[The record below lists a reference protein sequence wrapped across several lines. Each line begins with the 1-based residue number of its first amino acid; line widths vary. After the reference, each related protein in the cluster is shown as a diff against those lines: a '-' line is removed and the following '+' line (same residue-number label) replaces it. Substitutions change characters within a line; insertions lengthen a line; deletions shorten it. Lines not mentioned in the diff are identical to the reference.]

1 MVMLMTLKLVNRIEG
16 FDRKEGKCKGTITM
30 GILVCRVQMRIKA
43 MIIDNVVYGVDVKIR
58 TVSLLMEVTI
68 DESEVKFRKLAC
80 AESMLMKDA
89 DLRNTSM

>member
-1 MVMLMTLKLVNRIEG
+1 MSQGVLPLCR
-16 FDRKEGKCKGTITM
+16 GKVSVFYSSSQLGKI
-30 GILVCRVQMRIKA
+30 
-43 MIIDNVVYGVDVKIR
+43 IIDNIVNGVDVKIR
-58 TVSLLMEVTI
+58 TDVVSLSMEVTI